1 MHMSRFVVG
10 AAVLAVVG
18 ALATA
23 PVVAQAPPTPRLD
36 KPQQATLAAVGQ
48 AVDQAR
54 VNPALVSASEWQ
66 VHVLRASDG
75 SHYVALRGRANGLIA
90 PKDPVMLYVRLE
102 SRREPNAT
110 TTPQRSAVMEWLNGE
125 RADPLPMRAR
135 GTMNVPQG
143 EMPIG
148 GAASILGLRPDL
160 GLENTAQLR
169 MMDRERQQ
177 AVRQREERE
186 AKRKAEL
193 ENIARSGTP
202 AMHPFEDFETGAR
215 LDVDARGT
223 TVLRSVR
230 AGPGDYVLS
239 VAWAEPAGGNRP
251 PAVRVLTHAVS
262 LPAASPDFS
271 LSDIVLADSVR
282 TLDAAYPADR
292 QNAHPYAI
300 GALEAWPASDAA
312 FRVDER
318 LSILFQVIN
327 PSSAAGGKPDVEVTF
342 AFTRL
347 VGEREEVVGSLP
359 AQRHA
364 AATLPVDFDVSKG
377 HPLFAAVQ
385 ASLATFTRGRYRL
398 TVTALDQVN
407 GRQASRDAV
416 FEVAGTPHS
425 LLNEAPAP
433 GQAFRRDALLTPA
446 MLGVVAKGLR
456 PPAPSEGLTRA
467 LDAAAAGRFSD
478 LVKEA
483 PIGSDERP
491 IAQALRGLGLFALGD
506 SPRAVAVQLQQ
517 ALAQG
522 APPGPVLLILGAT
535 YAQGADDKGAVSA
548 WNQAR
553 DGSVDDAAVAAL
565 MVDAYMRQGDV
576 ARATAMARAALDAQP
591 GSANAARGL
600 AAARIAAGQYADAL
614 SALDSLTGSA
624 SDPDTDF
631 LVVHALYGGFVGG
644 TPPGATAT
652 GRDRLLAVGRRYIDA
667 GGRHAALVGEWLAV
681 VQAQPLPAPPVR

>member
-10 AAVLAVVG
+10 AALIAVG
-18 ALATA
+18 ASAGAPLAG
-23 PVVAQAPPTPRLD
+23 QAPPTPRLD
-36 KPQQATLAAVGQ
+36 RSQQATLESIVV

-54 VNPALVSASEWQ
+54 ANPAAAAPSQWQ

-75 SHYVALRGRANGLIA
+75 SHYVALRGRAPGLIA
-90 PKDPVMLYVRLE
+90 TKAPVMLYVRLE
-102 SRREPNAT
+102 SSRDPRT
-110 TTPQRSAVMEWLNGE
+110 TVPQRSAVMEWLKGE

-177 AVRQREERE
+177 VARQREELA

-193 ENIARSGTP
+193 ESAVRTGVPIL
-202 AMHPFEDFETGAR
+202 HPFEDFETAAQ
-215 LDVDARGT
+215 LDVDALGT
-223 TVLRSVR
+223 TVVRSVR
-230 AGPGDYVLS
+230 AGPGDYTMS
-239 VAWAEPAGGNRP
+239 VAWAEPGAGGRAP
-251 PAVRVLTHAVS
+251 TVRVLTHPLS
-262 LPAASPDFS
+262 LPAASPDFA

-282 TLDAAYPADR
+282 TLDAAYPPAV
-292 QNAHPYAI
+292 QNSHPYAI
-300 GALEAWPASDAA
+300 GALEAAPASDDA

-318 LSILFQVIN
+318 LSVVFQVIN
-327 PSSAAGGKPDVEVTF
+327 AAATPAGKPDVEVNI

-347 VGEREEVVGSLP
+347 SGGKEERVGALP

-364 AATLPVDFDVSKG
+364 ADTLPADFDIAKG

-398 TVTALDQVN
+398 TATATDRVS
-407 GRQASRDAV
+407 GRQTSRATDFSV
-416 FEVAGTPHS
+416 VGTPHS

-433 GQAFRRDALLTPA
+433 GQAFRRDALMTPA
-446 MLGVVAKGLR
+446 MLTAITTGLT
-456 PPAPSEGLTRA
+456 PAAPSDGLKRL
-467 LDAAAAGRFSD
+467 LDAATTSRFAD

-483 PIGSDERP
+483 PIAPEERP
-491 IAQALRGLGLFALGD
+491 TAQALRGFGLFAVGD
-506 SPRAVAVQLQQ
+506 NPRAVAVQLQQ

-522 APPGPVLLILGAT
+522 APPGPVLLLLGAT
-535 YAQGADDKGAVSA
+535 YAQSGDDKGAVAA

-553 DGSVDDAAVAAL
+553 DGSVADAAVATL

-576 ARATAMARAALDAQP
+576 ARATAMAQAALDAQP
-591 GSANAARGL
+591 GSAAAARRL

-614 SALDSLTGSA
+614 TVLDGLASATADA
-624 SDPDTDF
+624 DTDF
-631 LVVHALYGGFVGG
+631 LVVHALFGGVVGG
-644 TPPGATAT
+644 TAPGNTAT
-652 GRDRLLAVGRRYIDA
+652 GRERLRAVGQRYIDA
-667 GGRHAALVGEWLAV
+667 GGRHAPLVTEWLAV
-681 VQAQPLPAPPVR
+681 VGAQAAP